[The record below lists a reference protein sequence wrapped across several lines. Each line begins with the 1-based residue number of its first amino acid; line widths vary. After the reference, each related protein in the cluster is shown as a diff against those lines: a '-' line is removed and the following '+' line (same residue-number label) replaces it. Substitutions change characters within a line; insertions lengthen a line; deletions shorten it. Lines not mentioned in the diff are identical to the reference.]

1 MRSLQTDLSIY
12 KKFNF
17 EKPPIGIKFLFR
29 KPEGIERLDRNMP
42 LCEML
47 KEAQQRGTSFYM
59 DKENEDCFGKLPLG
73 MELPIESILPYTES
87 GEVGPKFECFRDARA
102 NRRIYEH
109 IPRLGKGTVNYVAFS
124 PLDKLTFEPD
134 LLILNAT
141 ISQAEIVLRAMS
153 YATGEIWAPKTTHV
167 LSCAWLYVYPFKSGK
182 VNYTITGLAF
192 GSKARKIFQEG
203 WMLISIPWDWIP
215 TITNTLKE
223 MDWVPGPFLDN
234 KEQFLARF
242 NRIAEEVA
250 KESQNP

>member
-1 MRSLQTDLSIY
+1 MSPLQTDLSIY
-12 KKFNF
+12 QKFNF
-17 EKPPIGIKFLFR
+17 EKPPIGIKFLFH
-29 KPEGIERLDRNMP
+29 KPEGIERLNKNMP

-47 KEAQQRGTSFYM
+47 KEAQERRTPFYM
-59 DKENEDCFGKLPLG
+59 DKDNEDCFGKLPLG
-73 MELPIESILPYTES
+73 MELPLESVLPYTES
-87 GEVGPKFECFRDARA
+87 GEVGPKFECYRDARA

-109 IPRLGKGTVNYVAFS
+109 IPKLGKGTVNYVAFS

-134 LLILNAT
+134 LMILNAT
-141 ISQAEIVLRAMS
+141 VNQAEIILRAMS
-153 YATGEIWAPKTTHV
+153 YATGEIWAPKGTHV
-167 LSCAWLYVYPFKSGK
+167 LSCAWLYIYPFKSGK

-223 MDWVPGPFLDN
+223 MDWVPGPFSDN